1 VYPRHSSRRNSA
13 LRARRGFTVV
23 EMVLSMAL
31 MLAIFGL
38 ATQLF
43 RRQSTQVSSQAGRL
57 DAQQNSRFALSMLDR
72 ELRVAGVGVA
82 DAQPLL
88 VMAGATALT
97 FNADLV
103 ALDTGDLGA
112 VYINPDADS
121 AAADV
126 MRTSNKVTLPG
137 TTKEY
142 PDTTYMQN
150 VGVPSNAETISYWL
164 SPDSTSTRT
173 NQYVLFRRVNARPPK
188 VVARGIVYNGVG
200 DTIFQYFK
208 GDTTG
213 TLTPVSPAL
222 LPVVHTAPIHG
233 SAADTSRSA
242 LTDSVRE
249 VKVQFTSLYHDSK
262 TNKDIPRRMQQTIR
276 LMNAGLIHHTTC
288 GNPPLGVTTAAT
300 ATAANGTSILQPFVT
315 VSWTRSVD
323 DATGEKDVER
333 YAIYRRLSS
342 STTFDQPIASVPGG
356 APSYSFTDTDV
367 LTGQT
372 WIYGVSA
379 QDCTPSSSPIGQSSP
394 VVIP

>member
-1 VYPRHSSRRNSA
+1 MYPRHSSRRNSA

-188 VVARGIVYNGVG
+188 VVAPRQSSETN
-200 DTIFQYFK
+200 
-208 GDTTG
+208 
-213 TLTPVSPAL
+213 TPVSANCRNF
-222 LPVVHTAPIHG
+222 I
-233 SAADTSRSA
+233 
-242 LTDSVRE
+242 
-249 VKVQFTSLYHDSK
+249 
-262 TNKDIPRRMQQTIR
+262 
-276 LMNAGLIHHTTC
+276 AGI
-288 GNPPLGVTTAAT
+288 
-300 ATAANGTSILQPFVT
+300 I
-315 VSWTRSVD
+315 
-323 DATGEKDVER
+323 
-333 YAIYRRLSS
+333 
-342 STTFDQPIASVPGG
+342 
-356 APSYSFTDTDV
+356 
-367 LTGQT
+367 
-372 WIYGVSA
+372 
-379 QDCTPSSSPIGQSSP
+379 
-394 VVIP
+394 